1 MAQLVFGSFWKAS
14 LPPGTITSATGS
26 ALRWSSLA
34 QANRAFLL
42 NAKMKRLH
50 AVITG
55 ASQGLGLVIAQ
66 RLLGESW
73 KVSLLSR
80 KKVSGIEPS
89 LKKSAIWIKTD
100 ARLPHSLRR
109 SAKEAAAFGGSIN
122 LWINNVGISA
132 WRPLK
137 KIDEN
142 FWNEMVETNLKSTLF
157 GCQVALSY
165 MQKGA

>member
-1 MAQLVFGSFWKAS
+1 
-14 LPPGTITSATGS
+14 
-26 ALRWSSLA
+26 
-34 QANRAFLL
+34 
-42 NAKMKRLH
+42 MKKNHL
-50 AVITG
+50 VITG

-66 RLLGESW
+66 NFLSESW

-80 KKVSGIEPS
+80 KKVTGIEPPF
-89 LKKSAIWIKTD
+89 KKSIIWIKTD

-137 KIDEN
+137 KIDQN
-142 FWNEMVETNLKSTLF
+142 FWNEMVDHRLPIERK
-157 GCQVALSY
+157 AE
-165 MQKGA
+165 A